1 MFLDELEPKSSY
13 LESHKSGKLN
23 LAGSIKNVLADL
35 DNGVTFSASSMN
47 VFLRECGATVHDMAD
62 NYHRNGVSEGKVT
75 SSLANIASRDS
86 GLTRRFASYY
96 EITTETKTPSASSIS
111 NPEPK
116 KNVFEDMSDD
126 DFISLLYD

>member
-13 LESHKSGKLN
+13 LEFHKSGKLN
-23 LAGSIKNVLADL
+23 LAGSIKNVIADL
-35 DNGVTFSASSMN
+35 PDGATFSASAMN
-47 VFLRECGATVHDMAD
+47 VFLRDCGATASDMAD

-75 SSLANIASRDS
+75 SSLSNLANRDS
-86 GLTRRFASYY
+86 GLTKRFASYY
-96 EITTETKTPSASSIS
+96 EITTEPETPSASSIS

-116 KNVFEDMSDD
+116 KKPFENMSDE